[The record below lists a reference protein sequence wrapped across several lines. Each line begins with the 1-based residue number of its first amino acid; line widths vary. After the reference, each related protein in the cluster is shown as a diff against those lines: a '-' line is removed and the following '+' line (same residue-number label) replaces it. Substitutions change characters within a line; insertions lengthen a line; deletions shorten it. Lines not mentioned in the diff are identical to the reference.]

1 MPKLPSRRYRE
12 GFKLIEPKKRY
23 SVGEA
28 VSLLKKMPAG
38 KSKGNPSVDLAFNLG
53 VDPKQTD
60 QVVRGT
66 VSLPHGSGKNV
77 RVIVFAQG
85 QAAEAAKAAGAT
97 AVGFA
102 DLIKKVTEGWAD
114 FDVAVATPDAMNEVR
129 KLGKVLGPRGLMP
142 NPKTGTVTEDTAKA
156 VKECQAGRVEFKVD
170 KGANLH
176 VSCGK
181 LNFEE
186 KKLGENVQAV
196 IESVTKARPSGA
208 KGKFI
213 KNCVLSA
220 TFSPGIPLAVTEVA
234 AGSED

>member
-1 MPKLPSRRYRE
+1 MAKIPSRRYSE
-12 GFKLIEPKKRY
+12 GSKLLEPKKRY
-23 SVGEA
+23 SVQEA
-28 VSLLKKMPAG
+28 VSLLKKMPTG
-38 KSKGNPSVDLAFNLG
+38 KSKGNPSVDLSFNLG
-53 VDPKQTD
+53 VDPKQSD

-85 QAAEAAKAAGAT
+85 NAAEAAKNAGAV
-97 AVGFA
+97 AVGYA
-102 DLIKKVTEGWAD
+102 DLIKKVSEGWAD
-114 FDVAVATPDAMNEVR
+114 FDVAVATPDAMIEVR

-142 NPKTGTVTEDTAKA
+142 NPKTGTVTEDTVKA
-156 VKECQAGRVEFKVD
+156 VKECQAGRVEFKID
-170 KGANLH
+170 KGSNLH

-186 KKLGENVQAV
+186 KNLGENVQAV
-196 IESVTKARPSGA
+196 IESVSRARPSGA
-208 KGKFI
+208 KGKYL

-220 TFSPGIPLAVTEVA
+220 TFSPGIPIAVTEAA

>member
-1 MPKLPSRRYRE
+1 M
-12 GFKLIEPKKRY
+12 
-23 SVGEA
+23 
-28 VSLLKKMPAG
+28 
-38 KSKGNPSVDLAFNLG
+38 
-53 VDPKQTD
+53 
-60 QVVRGT
+60 
-66 VSLPHGSGKNV
+66 
-77 RVIVFAQG
+77 
-85 QAAEAAKAAGAT
+85 
-97 AVGFA
+97 GFA

-142 NPKTGTVTEDTAKA
+142 NPKTGTVTEDTARA
-156 VKECQAGRVEFKVD
+156 VKECQAGRVEFKID

>member
-1 MPKLPSRRYRE
+1 MAKLPSRRYRE
-12 GFKLIEPKKRY
+12 GAKLIEAKKRY

-28 VSLLKKMPAG
+28 VSILKKLPTG
-38 KSKGNPSVDLAFNLG
+38 KSKANPSVDLAFNLG

-66 VSLPHGSGKNV
+66 VSLPHGSGRNV

-85 QAAEAAKAAGAT
+85 QAAEAAKGAGAT

-102 DLIKKVTEGWAD
+102 DLIKKVTDGWAD
-114 FDVAVATPDAMNEVR
+114 FDVAVATPDAMIEVR

-156 VKECQAGRVEFKVD
+156 VKECQAGRVEFKID

-181 LNFEE
+181 LNFE
-186 KKLGENVQAV
+186 
-196 IESVTKARPSGA
+196 
-208 KGKFI
+208 
-213 KNCVLSA
+213 
-220 TFSPGIPLAVTEVA
+220 
-234 AGSED
+234 

>member
-1 MPKLPSRRYRE
+1 
-12 GFKLIEPKKRY
+12 
-23 SVGEA
+23 
-28 VSLLKKMPAG
+28 MPAG
-38 KSKGNPSVDLAFNLG
+38 KSKGNPSVDLSFNLG
-53 VDPKQTD
+53 VDPKQSD

-85 QAAEAAKAAGAT
+85 GAAEAAKAAGAI
-97 AVGFA
+97 AVGYA

-114 FDVAVATPDAMNEVR
+114 FDVAVATPDAMIEVR
-129 KLGKVLGPRGLMP
+129 KLGKVLVPRGLMP

-156 VKECQAGRVEFKVD
+156 VKECQAGRVEFKID
-170 KGANLH
+170 KGSNLH

-181 LNFEE
+181 LNFEP
-186 KKLGENVQAV
+186 KALGENVNAV
-196 IESVTKARPSGA
+196 IESVSRARPAGA
-208 KGKFI
+208 KGKYL

-220 TFSPGIPLAVTEVA
+220 TFSPGIPIAVTEVA

>member
-1 MPKLPSRRYRE
+1 MAKITSRRYRE
-12 GFKLIEPKKRY
+12 GSKLLEPKKRY
-23 SVGEA
+23 SVQEA
-28 VSLLKKMPAG
+28 VSLLKKMPTG
-38 KSKGNPSVDLAFNLG
+38 KSKGNPSVDLSFNLG
-53 VDPKQTD
+53 VDPKQSD

-85 QAAEAAKAAGAT
+85 NAAEAAKNAGAV
-97 AVGFA
+97 AVGYA
-102 DLIKKVTEGWAD
+102 DLIKKVSEGWAD
-114 FDVAVATPDAMNEVR
+114 FDVAVATPDAMIEVR

-142 NPKTGTVTEDTAKA
+142 NPKTGTVTEDTVKA
-156 VKECQAGRVEFKVD
+156 VKECQAGRVEFKID
-170 KGANLH
+170 KGSNLH

-186 KKLGENVQAV
+186 KNLGENVQAV
-196 IESVTKARPSGA
+196 IESVSRARPSGA
-208 KGKFI
+208 KGKYL

-220 TFSPGIPLAVTEVA
+220 TFSPGISIAVTEAA

>member
-1 MPKLPSRRYRE
+1 MAKITSRRYRE
-12 GFKLIEPKKRY
+12 GSKLLEPKKRY
-23 SVGEA
+23 SVQEA
-28 VSLLKKMPAG
+28 ISLLKKMPTG
-38 KSKGNPSVDLAFNLG
+38 KSKGNPSVDLSFNLG
-53 VDPKQTD
+53 VDPKQSD

-85 QAAEAAKAAGAT
+85 NAAEAAKNAGAV
-97 AVGFA
+97 AVGYA
-102 DLIKKVTEGWAD
+102 DLIKKVSEGWAD
-114 FDVAVATPDAMNEVR
+114 FDVAVATPDAMIEVR

-142 NPKTGTVTEDTAKA
+142 NPKTGTVTEDTVKA
-156 VKECQAGRVEFKVD
+156 VKECQAGRVEFKID
-170 KGANLH
+170 KGSNLH

-186 KKLGENVQAV
+186 KNLGENVQAV
-196 IESVTKARPSGA
+196 IESVSRARPSGA
-208 KGKFI
+208 KGKYL

-220 TFSPGIPLAVTEVA
+220 TFSPGIPIAVTEAA